1 MHLQTKMNKLLYIS
15 KMTLLDLKGIAVL
28 KHRDITKTQRISIYF
43 RNKPLKPVDAAD
55 KLFGYFFLI
64 SSDLY
69 CIECIECI

>member
-28 KHRDITKTQRISIYF
+28 KHRDITKKRKRISIYF

-55 KLFGYFFLI
+55 KLFGIFF
-64 SSDLY
+64 
-69 CIECIECI
+69 